1 MMPRNDIKKY
11 LSRTVLSVSISS
23 VLSVS
28 NQIFV
33 YQDTLPVGGVPGLF
47 KNVKICSVN

>member
-1 MMPRNDIKKY
+1 MYKQFCKRKYAILRIELSMMPRNDVKKY

-28 NQIFV
+28 N
-33 YQDTLPVGGVPGLF
+33 
-47 KNVKICSVN
+47 